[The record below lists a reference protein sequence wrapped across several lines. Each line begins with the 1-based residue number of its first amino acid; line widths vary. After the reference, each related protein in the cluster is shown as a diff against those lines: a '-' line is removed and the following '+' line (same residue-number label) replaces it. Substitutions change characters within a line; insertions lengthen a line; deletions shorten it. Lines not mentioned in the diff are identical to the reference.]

1 MQKKLLVYISLLT
14 GVLAVVFYFLSFPS
28 ANAIK
33 IEAEKHLYKLEQEAN
48 LQLDS
53 IHQHLHHSSKK
64 SFVEYL
70 VKEYATTYTKKGI
83 AYFIYENDSLQFWT
97 DNHPAVENYMLNV
110 CLEKQLV
117 KLKNG
122 YYEVIRHPKNA
133 YSPFQLYALVLIKN
147 NFPYENKY
155 LKNEFNKRL
164 RIPDGV
170 LINDNEQNH
179 SIQVSN
185 YQGLHVFSIDIQE
198 GGRNQFTS
206 LLSFLCLCISL
217 FSVLFF
223 LKKKFIRHESPKWI
237 ASVLFAIALL
247 CYVIFQLNVLY
258 IPVSLS
264 YDRQNLYNLI
274 VTFLIALLSVW
285 VFIVM
290 RKKLT
295 TVVKTRNNLVY
306 FILFIVSIFLFGYG
320 INIFLNTIFNK
331 SYLSSD
337 LSDVIFSSS
346 LEIYLSYA
354 CVFLVMFC
362 FVLFFET
369 VINLLNITY
378 NKAQII
384 LLLSLSAIC
393 VLIHHISGQA
403 DILTAI
409 WSGLLFLLI
418 VVSKKLCANNRF
430 LYGTLLCLFISF
442 FVAYLSID
450 QKNKS
455 DYAQRLNI
463 MDDLAD
469 PQDDIAEHLFK
480 SLETKIPKDKEFTHL
495 TLKKDKTMADI
506 EQSILRKYFTG
517 YWEKYHV
524 SVCLFDSLCTPLV
537 QHPQGL
543 YNNNTYFD
551 ELISSKLQASSCPD
565 LYFNQQLKDK
575 AFYLYRTPIKSSSK
589 KLQLYIVIESK
600 RTHTYRSF
608 PDLLLIH
615 SSHTAN
621 TEYSSAV
628 YKSNQLHTQQ
638 GRYEYAALFSFPDDI
653 QDTRIVQQ
661 NGYSHLIHK
670 TDANTVIVVSKE
682 YNYLSDLFSTIGFIF
697 LASSTIFLL
706 FSFYNSYRLKYEN
719 SLSIKIQHYSAI
731 AILILFIPVAF
742 STISLVK
749 KQTEQQNTH
758 NIKDKIETVS
768 NYLSL
773 RLTDYDSLTSTNKDY
788 VSYLLSQASA
798 LFKNDITLF
807 YSNGEYYAA
816 SLPKLFEEG
825 LVSKKLNPVVYTGI
839 LNTGENQEVLNENIG
854 SLNFYSSYKL
864 IKSKAGNNLCVV
876 NLPYFAKQ
884 SELQG
889 QLFGYLSA
897 LLNIYI
903 LGFMIVSIGIALI
916 ANWLTRPLRLLQNQF
931 KQIGL
936 NRKDHSIKYD
946 KNDEIGLLISA
957 YNTML
962 VQLQHSADMLAKSE
976 REGAWKE
983 MARQVAHEIKNP
995 LTPMKLSIQ
1004 HVQRLMENNPREAEE
1019 QMKKIT
1025 PVLLEQIDALSNIA
1039 TEFSD
1044 FWKLPPPHLEDIE
1057 LNSFIQSILPL
1068 YADYSS
1074 IQFEFNPSK
1083 QNIFIKADKDQLLR
1097 VLNNLINN
1105 ATQALQDNNQG
1116 KITLFILKE
1125 ETKLVVSVADNGTG
1139 IDDAVK
1145 SNIFQPNFSTK
1156 SYGTGLGLSMCK
1168 RIVEQHG
1175 GTIWFE
1181 SEPGKGTVFYFAIP
1195 V

>member
-1 MQKKLLVYISLLT
+1 MQKKLSLYISLFT
-14 GVLAVVFYFLSFPS
+14 AILAIVFYFLSFPS
-28 ANAIK
+28 VNSIK
-33 IEAEKHLYKLEQEAN
+33 EETGKHLHRLEQKAN

-64 SFVEYL
+64 NFVEYL
-70 VKEYATTYTKKGI
+70 AKEYAATFNERGI

-97 DNHPAVENYMLNV
+97 DNHPAVENYMLNI
-110 CLEKQLV
+110 CLEKRLV

-133 YSPFQLYALVLIKN
+133 YSFFQLYALVLIKN

-179 SIQVSN
+179 SIQISN
-185 YQGLHVFSIDIQE
+185 YQGLSVFSIDIQE
-198 GGRNQFTS
+198 GLRNQFTS
-206 LLSFLCLCISL
+206 LLSFLCLCISI
-217 FSVLFF
+217 FSMLFF
-223 LKKKFIRHESPKWI
+223 LKKRFIQHQSLRWI
-237 ASVLFAIALL
+237 ASILFAIALL
-247 CYVIFQLNVLY
+247 CYLIFQLNVLY
-258 IPVSLS
+258 IPTSLS

-274 VTFLIALLSVW
+274 VTFLITLLSVW
-285 VFIVM
+285 VFMVI
-290 RKKLT
+290 RKELT
-295 TVVKTRNNLVY
+295 TGIKTRNNLIY
-306 FILFIVSIFLFGYG
+306 FTLFVVLIFLFGYG
-320 INIFLNTIFNK
+320 INSFLNTIFNK

-362 FVLFFET
+362 FVIFCET
-369 VINLLNITY
+369 VINLLNVVY

-384 LLLSLSAIC
+384 LFFSLSAIC
-393 VLIHHISGQA
+393 ILIHHLFGQV

-409 WSGLLFLLI
+409 WSGLLLLLI

-455 DYAQRLNI
+455 DYTQRLNI

-480 SLETKIPKDKEFTHL
+480 SVETKILTDKELAHIA
-495 TLKKDKTMADI
+495 LKKDKTIADI

-551 ELISSKLQASSCPD
+551 ELISSKLQSTTCPN
-565 LYFNQQLKDK
+565 LYFNEQLKDK
-575 AFYLYRTPIKSSSK
+575 TFYLYKTPVKSLSK
-589 KLQLYIVIESK
+589 SLQLYIVIESK
-600 RTHTYRSF
+600 KTHTYRSF

-628 YKSNQLHTQQ
+628 YKAGQLHSQQ
-638 GRYEYAALFSFPDDI
+638 GRYEYPAVFSFPDDM
-653 QDTRIVQQ
+653 QDTHVFQQ

-670 TDANTVIVVSKE
+670 TDVNTIIVVSKD
-682 YNYLSDLFSTIGFIF
+682 YNYFSDLFSTIGFIF
-697 LASSTIFLL
+697 LASSTVFLL

-749 KQTEQQNTH
+749 NQTEQQNTH

-768 NYLSL
+768 NYLNL
-773 RLTDYDSLTSTNKDY
+773 RLTDYDSLTTTNKDY
-788 VSYLLSQASA
+788 VSYLLSQASG

-807 YSNGEYYAA
+807 HSNGEYYAA

-825 LVSKKLNPVVYTGI
+825 LVSKKLNPIVYTGI

-854 SLNFYSSYKL
+854 NLNFYSSYKL
-864 IKSKAGNNLCVV
+864 IKNKSGKNLCVV

-903 LGFMIVSIGIALI
+903 LAFMIVSIGVALI
-916 ANWLTRPLRLLQNQF
+916 ANWLTRPLRQLQNQF

-962 VQLQHSADMLAKSE
+962 VQLQQSADMLAKSE

-1004 HVQRLMENNPREAEE
+1004 HVQRLMESNPHEAEE

-1057 LNSFIQSILPL
+1057 LNSFIQSVLPL

-1074 IQFEFNPSK
+1074 ILFEFNPSK
-1083 QNIFIKADKDQLLR
+1083 ENAFIKADKDQLLR

-1105 ATQALQDNNQG
+1105 AVQALQDNKQG
-1116 KITLFILKE
+1116 KVTLSVSKE
-1125 ETKLVVSVADNGTG
+1125 ETKFVVSVADNGTG

-1145 SNIFQPNFSTK
+1145 EKIFQPNFSTK

-1181 SEPGKGTVFYFAIP
+1181 SEQGKGTVFYFALP